1 MCGLSRYPLPC
12 ILVIA
17 LLALR
22 STSCQTCA
30 QLEGQSPIPAPTSTL
45 IFKSKPTTFGG
56 RGCAPVLAE
65 GPFWLLFLNVAT
77 GPFFPDRTANLK
89 RSHYREKKIPLLRP
103 EDYYSRDAAR
113 VAKSLTIRKKYA
125 YATTMAIN
133 RVQRFWDRLLY
144 KQVTGEKLDDIVGEQ
159 ISEFILGPL
168 TDEYNLD
175 LSVKS
180 KPTMSVEDLLSILH
194 YHWCL
199 DTSPVPHERYTV
211 QLPLLM
217 LMTAYTSSRPG
228 ALIESGCARGSND
241 ALRYR
246 DVVLRVIPNPEQPDR
261 HVLVMEVT
269 LMYMKGKRNKSQP
282 TTYIFHERD
291 DNLALCAIS
300 HFLALALADQAFEA
314 QGINSS
320 NDIFQIAVP
329 PYRNSLQL
337 RWKPDILDVPV
348 FRRTIRTAQ
357 GIRVSPDRALPYDV
371 FNQYLQRLGR
381 NAGLEDP
388 LTPYCIRRGTANA
401 VDDVATAA
409 ERNQVLG
416 HSRADIF
423 ERYYISQKVKW
434 DVQSTYLGCPARDS
448 VIRAVGMMSL
458 TQDPRVPKDLA
469 DEQKAAIEQD
479 PYLVEL
485 NRQRQDLVSA
495 MKLESGS
502 VSKAQGTDLHAQHRA
517 LEKTIQ
523 SERRLL
529 RRQAREETREHFFA
543 TIDTIEIEHQLLGL
557 SVADHL
563 KIKDASEVQFAFVER
578 ARLAQSLFQSLG
590 SCVNEKHDHSHR
602 VQAISDWTSLCH
614 LQGVSYRK
622 NACGLI
628 KEEPDLMNSDTYP
641 LICPPTQCLFCL
653 GNDQLAY
660 KARNYSF
667 SRPQKAY
674 A

>member
-1 MCGLSRYPLPC
+1 
-12 ILVIA
+12 
-17 LLALR
+17 
-22 STSCQTCA
+22 
-30 QLEGQSPIPAPTSTL
+30 
-45 IFKSKPTTFGG
+45 
-56 RGCAPVLAE
+56 
-65 GPFWLLFLNVAT
+65 
-77 GPFFPDRTANLK
+77 
-89 RSHYREKKIPLLRP
+89 
-103 EDYYSRDAAR
+103 
-113 VAKSLTIRKKYA
+113 
-125 YATTMAIN
+125 MAIN
-133 RVQRFWDRLLY
+133 RVQRFWDRYCTFMGVSSYSYLSACTAENFRLYIDWRLSEFNIRKQSTIWVEWKFLRLLY

-211 QLPLLM
+211 QLLLLM

-434 DVQSTYLGCPARDS
+434 DVQSAYLECPARDS

-458 TQDPRVPKDLA
+458 TQDPRVPKDLT

-590 SCVNEKHDHSHR
+590 SCVNEKHDHSHQ